1 MIYKAPKSEKES
13 GRRYVR
19 TSNKSTMHQ
28 MLSSKLAFLAVYFC
42 IVLNIFL
49 VVNNVRSFALNI
61 EL

>member
-19 TSNKSTMHQ
+19 TSHKSTMHQ
-28 MLSSKLAFLAVYFC
+28 MLSSKLVFLAVYFC